1 MGSVFVSASSEKDL
15 KNEACSNPLPP
26 GARTKH
32 VPSLHHRGRGTAP
45 AVEGVRL
52 SLLTERKCCAFCEK
66 HGRRNQESDCDHFG
80 DFLRISS
87 TPDAP
92 ILFAIRRMY
101 QANSFRRPTA
111 ATSPEGGGLE
121 NEARRGCMVGASP
134 KNISSTL
141 RSSETMI
148 AVPSRPSAGW
158 NRWVKKDP
166 FLTYAPLGDPSCAN
180 MKQKP
185 CGFREAPALRARR
198 ENGKM
203 KRAVGAW

>member
-1 MGSVFVSASSEKDL
+1 
-15 KNEACSNPLPP
+15 
-26 GARTKH
+26 
-32 VPSLHHRGRGTAP
+32 
-45 AVEGVRL
+45 
-52 SLLTERKCCAFCEK
+52 
-66 HGRRNQESDCDHFG
+66 
-80 DFLRISS
+80 
-87 TPDAP
+87 
-92 ILFAIRRMY
+92 MY

-148 AVPSRPSAGW
+148 AVSSRPSAGW

-185 CGFREAPALRARR
+185 CGFREAPALRALAGASPKNVSSFLCRGFVRALCFTTRR
-198 ENGKM
+198 CSQTTRVLLCRFPQNFRYGNNIALRCRPFSAILEKKDKQRGK
-203 KRAVGAW
+203 RP

>member
-1 MGSVFVSASSEKDL
+1 MDPIFVPSSPEEGSETKRTEAHGRKKWIPFLSRLHPGGGGRKNEARRRRMVGVDALGDPSCANPKHKPAASMKRPLCGHGERMGSVFVSASSEKDL

-101 QANSFRRPTA
+101 QANSFRRPYCLCEECLK
-111 ATSPEGGGLE
+111 SP
-121 NEARRGCMVGASP
+121 
-134 KNISSTL
+134 
-141 RSSETMI
+141 SE
-148 AVPSRPSAGW
+148 
-158 NRWVKKDP
+158 
-166 FLTYAPLGDPSCAN
+166 
-180 MKQKP
+180 Q
-185 CGFREAPALRARR
+185 
-198 ENGKM
+198 
-203 KRAVGAW
+203 

>member
-1 MGSVFVSASSEKDL
+1 MIAVSSRPSAGWNRWVKKDPFLTYAPLGDPSCANMKHKPAASMKRPLCGHGERTGSVFVSASSEKDL

-101 QANSFRRPTA
+101 QANSFRRPYCLCEECLK
-111 ATSPEGGGLE
+111 SP
-121 NEARRGCMVGASP
+121 
-134 KNISSTL
+134 
-141 RSSETMI
+141 SE
-148 AVPSRPSAGW
+148 
-158 NRWVKKDP
+158 
-166 FLTYAPLGDPSCAN
+166 
-180 MKQKP
+180 Q
-185 CGFREAPALRARR
+185 
-198 ENGKM
+198 
-203 KRAVGAW
+203 